1 MQPVFPFFLYLIAF
15 VGLLSTRTRLA
26 VVVLAWTAG
35 TWLHIW
41 HLFPLGEWNFAFTFF
56 NAMALTALLLN
67 VMVLLLC
74 VFKPAWH
81 LGLVT
86 LPCVLAA
93 VWIDPVTA
101 AEGMMLPGGLMAHIL
116 ISLLAY
122 GVVLLAGAQ
131 ALMLLLKEHQLDSR
145 HLGDAISRLLPPLDR
160 MESQLFEI
168 TALGLILLTIGL
180 AVGATVLSDPFIPGM
195 IHKSVFSLLA
205 WSTLVALL
213 WGHWRFGWRGRF
225 AAGMTLAALGFLV
238 LGFLGTK
245 LVLEVI
251 LGQPT

>member
-1 MQPVFPFFLYLIAF
+1 MQPVFPFVLYLIAF
-15 VGLLSTRTRLA
+15 VGLLSARTRHA
-26 VVVLAWTAG
+26 IVVLAWTAG

-41 HLFPLGEWNFAFTFF
+41 YLFPLSDWKFAFTFF
-56 NAMALTALLLN
+56 NAMAMTALLLN

-74 VFKPAWH
+74 VFRPAWH

-86 LPCVLAA
+86 LPCALAA
-93 VWIDPVTA
+93 IWIEPVA
-101 AEGMMLPGGLMAHIL
+101 ATDAAAAPGGLIAHIL

-122 GVVLLAGAQ
+122 GMVLLAGAQ

-145 HLGDAISRLLPPLDR
+145 HLGDAVSRLLPPLDR

-168 TALGLILLTIGL
+168 TALGLALLTVGL
-180 AVGATVLSDPFIPGM
+180 AVGATALSDPFVPGM

-205 WSTLVALL
+205 WGTLVALL

-251 LGQPT
+251 LGQPV